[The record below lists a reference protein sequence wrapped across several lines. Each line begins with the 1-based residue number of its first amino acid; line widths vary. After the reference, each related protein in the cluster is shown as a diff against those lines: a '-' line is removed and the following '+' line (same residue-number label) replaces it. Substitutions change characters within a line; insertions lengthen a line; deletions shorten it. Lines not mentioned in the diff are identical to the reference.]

1 MDWFQAFQNASNNM
15 QTANAIRNQQALNVA
30 RNQQKQM
37 EEFERALANEDPVA
51 MNDYGVYLY
60 ESGNKDTGL
69 EYLTKAAIKGVA
81 NALASVTWYNLKT
94 GEHDDAVTLYKACR
108 VRLSIGDTPYQ
119 LANCDSNY
127 WLNALALGGSEKD
140 AEKTWL
146 INGAKTGHLESL
158 FFPIVLAHKSN
169 EFEKRDKLAKSLNE
183 SQWKEI
189 KDEMLE
195 EQITS
200 KGWFKKW
207 CADSF
212 KMIEILGH

>member
-1 MDWFQAFQNASNNM
+1 MDWFSAFQNASNNM
-15 QTANAIRNQQALNVA
+15 QTANAIRNQQALNEN

-37 EEFERALANEDPVA
+37 EEFEKALAAEDPA
-51 MNDYGVYLY
+51 TMNDYGIYLY
-60 ESGNKDTGL
+60 QSGNKDTGL

-81 NALASVTWYNLKT
+81 NALASVTWYNLKS
-94 GEHDDAVTLYKACR
+94 GDHEDAVTLYKACR
-108 VRLSIGDTPYQ
+108 VKLNIGDTAYQ

-127 WLNALALGGSEKD
+127 WLNSLAIGGSEKD

-158 FFPIVLAHKSN
+158 FYPIVLAHKAGDTD
-169 EFEKRDKLAKSLNE
+169 KRDKLAKTLTSA
-183 SQWKEI
+183 QWQEI

-195 EQITS
+195 EQMTS

-207 CADSF
+207 CSDSY
-212 KMIEILGH
+212 KMIEELGH